1 MKFEKVIFKLT
12 KEMIKIIQGTQ
23 NEAYNICVDMTFK
36 VFLLYWDYMNNLL
49 DFVYLMFISG

>member
-12 KEMIKIIQGTQ
+12 KEMIKIKQGTE

-36 VFLLYWDYMNNLL
+36 VFLLY
-49 DFVYLMFISG
+49 